1 MLVAEEMSISRAA
14 LRACVTQ
21 QCVSD
26 HIKRLEQQH
35 NVKLFTRR
43 PRFQLTEAGQTML
56 RALRNMQAMERAMN
70 DNLKRWAQG
79 TKGHLMLGIGTSRAR
94 AILPMVLP
102 DYAQQF
108 PEVEIDVVMDD
119 TVVLAEKL
127 RQGKV
132 DLFIG
137 VNPAHD
143 EDFDF
148 EPVCD
153 DEICLIIS
161 EKLLRSAF
169 PGNFQEILQ
178 KKVDLAQW
186 SHVPFSQNF
195 STSTAS
201 KMLIAYLDRS
211 HTTLKIPYRISD
223 TETQISLCAAGM
235 CAAFCPRMLLPSVRK
250 HNLHCPPDQLIH
262 VISIKG
268 FHERLSIEAVSLKS
282 AEVPNY
288 IVEFTRILRHK
299 VFESVYGGETQGSL
313 SIMSALTSIASANPS
328 DQYK

>member
-1 MLVAEEMSISRAA
+1 MQINQEIFMLVAEEMSISRAA
-14 LRACVTQ
+14 QKACVTQ

-56 RALRNMQAMERAMN
+56 RTLRNMQAMERAMN
-70 DNLKRWAQG
+70 DNLKRWAEG
-79 TKGHLMLGIGTSRAR
+79 TKGHLTLGIGTSRAR

-102 DYAQQF
+102 DYAQRF

-143 EDFDF
+143 EDFVF

-161 EKLLRSAF
+161 EKLLRGAF
-169 PGNFQEILQ
+169 PEVFQKILQ
-178 KKVDLAQW
+178 QKVDLAQW

-201 KMLIAYLDRS
+201 KMLTSYLDRS

-223 TETQISLCAAGM
+223 TETQISLCASGM
-235 CAAFCPRMLLPSVRK
+235 CAAFCPRMLLPGVRK
-250 HNLHCPPDQLIH
+250 HNLHCSPEQLIH
-262 VISIKG
+262 IISIKG
-268 FHERLSIEAVSLKS
+268 FDERLSIEAVSLKS
-282 AEVPNY
+282 AEIPNY
-288 IVEFTRILRHK
+288 MVEFIRILRHS
-299 VFESVYGGETQGSL
+299 VLESVYGSEL
-313 SIMSALTSIASANPS
+313 
-328 DQYK
+328 